1 MRRVGAH
8 PLTVRTKNAVRARYS
23 LKFSYE
29 LHFSYAVQP
38 PTPPAPLPRHSI
50 SLICGVEVQR
60 RGGAVYIRAPIELVE
75 MCEANGLAGGA
86 AVVADDGR
94 YEEEEHRDDPVHA
107 EAQQRAHGAR
117 DQQ

>member
-1 MRRVGAH
+1 M
-8 PLTVRTKNAVRARYS
+8 
-23 LKFSYE
+23 KFSYE

-60 RGGAVYIRAPIELVE
+60 HGGAVYIRAPIELVE

-86 AVVADDGR
+86 AEVADDGR
-94 YEEEEHRDDPVHA
+94 DEEEEHRDDPVHA